1 MTSRIRV
8 AVLFGGKSSEHAI
21 SCISAGSVL
30 RAIDRNKYEVF
41 PVGITLAGQW
51 VLVADD
57 DPILNM
63 SASEQPT
70 VLPNGSSVNLVNL
83 AGQANLE
90 IGDEDSVVLAPIDVV
105 FPVLHGPYGE
115 DGTIQGLLELAD
127 VPYVGSGVFSSAA
140 SMDKAHMKAILRDAG
155 FNVGSYEVIT
165 DAQWNHSQAEA
176 IARVNELQYPLFVK
190 PCRAGSSVGITKVK
204 AADQL
209 VNAIEL
215 ARSHDPKVIVESSL
229 ENVREIECGVLGGKS
244 GPRAS
249 VCAEIVVRGNHEF
262 YDFDAKYVDDAVE
275 LIVPAHLP
283 PAIQAQAQRVAQQ
296 VFVIM
301 DCAGLARVD
310 MFVLD
315 HDIVVNEL
323 NTMPGFTPISM
334 FPRMW
339 AHSGIEYPDLID
351 ELISDAL
358 HRGIGLQ

>member
-30 RAIDRNKYEVF
+30 RAIDRAKYEVI
-41 PVGITLAGQW
+41 PVGITLGGQW
-51 VLVADD
+51 VLVSDD
-57 DPILNM
+57 NPILSM

-70 VLPNGSSVNLVNL
+70 VLPNGSSVQLVNL
-83 AGQANLE
+83 DGQANLE
-90 IGDEDSVVLAPIDVV
+90 IRDAGSVVLTPIDVV

-140 SMDKAHMKAILRDAG
+140 SMDKSHMKAILRDAG
-155 FNVGSYEVIT
+155 LNVGSYVVIA
-165 DAQWNHSQAEA
+165 DSMWINEKDVA
-176 IARVNELQYPLFVK
+176 ISLVNKLQYPLFVK

-204 AADQL
+204 SADEL
-209 VNAIEL
+209 VNAIEF

-229 ENVREIECGVLGGKS
+229 ENVREIECGVLGGKT

-249 VCAEIVVRGNHEF
+249 VCAEIVVHGNHEF

-275 LIVPAHLP
+275 LIVPAHLSEVV
-283 PAIQAQAQRVAQQ
+283 QARAQSVARE
-296 VFVIM
+296 VFTVM

-310 MFVLD
+310 MFVVD
-315 HDIVVNEL
+315 QDIVVNEL

-339 AHSGIEYPDLID
+339 AHSGIEYPQLID
-351 ELISDAL
+351 ELISDAM
-358 HRGIGLQ
+358 HRGIGLH

>member
-1 MTSRIRV
+1 MT
-8 AVLFGGKSSEHAI
+8 
-21 SCISAGSVL
+21 
-30 RAIDRNKYEVF
+30 
-41 PVGITLAGQW
+41 
-51 VLVADD
+51 
-57 DPILNM
+57 
-63 SASEQPT
+63 ASEQPT

-83 AGQANLE
+83 AGQPNLE
-90 IGDEDSVVLAPIDVV
+90 IRNSGSVELFPVDVV

-115 DGTIQGLLELAD
+115 DGTIQGLLELAS
-127 VPYVGSGVFSSAA
+127 VPYVGSGVLSSAA

-155 FNVGSYEVIT
+155 FNVGTYEVIT
-165 DAQWNHSQAEA
+165 DAQWNNSQAET
-176 IARVNELQYPLFVK
+176 IERVNNLQYPLFVK

-204 AADQL
+204 SSPQL
-209 VNAIEL
+209 VNAIEI

-229 ENVREIECGVLGGKS
+229 ENVREIECGVLGSKS

-275 LIVPAHLP
+275 LIVPAHLL
-283 PAIQAQAQRVAQQ
+283 PAIQAQAQMIAQQ
-296 VFVIM
+296 VFVTM

-310 MFVLD
+310 MIVLD

-323 NTMPGFTPISM
+323 NTMPGFTPISL

-339 AHSGIEYPDLID
+339 AHSGIEYPQLID
-351 ELISDAL
+351 ELIADAL

>member
-30 RAIDRNKYEVF
+30 RAIDRTKYEVI
-41 PVGITLAGQW
+41 PVGITLDGQW
-51 VLVADD
+51 VLIADD
-57 DPILNM
+57 NPVLGM
-63 SASEQPT
+63 TASEQPT
-70 VLPNGSSVNLVNL
+70 VLANGSSIQLLNEN
-83 AGQANLE
+83 GQPTLE
-90 IGDEDSVVLAPIDVV
+90 IRDADSVTLVPIDVV

-140 SMDKAHMKAILRDAG
+140 SMDKAHMKAILRDSG

-165 DAQWNHSQAEA
+165 DAQWSNSQGES
-176 IARVNELQYPLFVK
+176 IERVNQLQYPVFVK

-204 AADQL
+204 SADQL
-209 VNAIEL
+209 VNAIEF

-229 ENVREIECGVLGGKS
+229 ENVREIECGVLGGKT

-283 PAIQAQAQRVAQQ
+283 EAIQDQAREVARQ
-296 VFVIM
+296 VFIAM

-315 HDIVVNEL
+315 HEIVVNEL

-339 AHSGIEYPDLID
+339 AHSGIEYPQLID
-351 ELISDAL
+351 ELITDAL
-358 HRGIGLQ
+358 HRGIGLH

>member
-8 AVLFGGKSSEHAI
+8 AVLFGGKSSEHTI
-21 SCISAGSVL
+21 SCISAGSVI
-30 RAIDRNKYEVF
+30 RAIDRTKYEVI
-41 PVGITLAGQW
+41 PVGITLDGNW
-51 VLVADD
+51 VLVSDD
-57 DPILNM
+57 NPIFEM
-63 SASEQPT
+63 KASEQPT
-70 VLPNGSSVNLVNL
+70 VLANGTSVHLVNEG
-83 AGQANLE
+83 GQPSLE
-90 IGDEDSVVLAPIDVV
+90 IRHADALTLSPIDVV
-105 FPVLHGPYGE
+105 FPVLHGPNGE

-140 SMDKAHMKAILRDAG
+140 SMDKSHMKAILRDAG
-155 FNVGSYEVIT
+155 LNVGSYVVIT
-165 DAQWNHSQAEA
+165 DSRWINEKDVA
-176 IARVNELQYPLFVK
+176 ISLVNKLQYPVFVK

-204 AADQL
+204 SADEL
-209 VNAIEL
+209 VNAIEF

-249 VCAEIVVRGNHEF
+249 VCAEIVVRGDHEF
-262 YDFDAKYVDDAVE
+262 YDYDAKYLDDAVD

-283 PAIQAQAQRVAQQ
+283 DEVQARAQSVARE
-296 VFVIM
+296 VFTVM

-310 MFVLD
+310 MFVVD
-315 HDIVVNEL
+315 QDIVVNEL

-339 AHSGIEYPDLID
+339 AHSGVGYPQLID

-358 HRGIGLQ
+358 HRGTGLH

>member
-1 MTSRIRV
+1 MSSPIRV

-30 RAIDRNKYEVF
+30 RAIDRTKYEVI
-41 PVGITLAGQW
+41 PVGITLDGQW
-51 VLVADD
+51 VLVSDD
-57 DPILNM
+57 NPILEM
-63 SASEQPT
+63 SASENPT
-70 VLPNGSSVNLVNL
+70 VLPNGSSVQLVNFD
-83 AGQANLE
+83 GQANLE
-90 IGDEDSVVLAPIDVV
+90 IRDADAVVLAPIDVV

-115 DGTIQGLLELAD
+115 DGTIQGLLELAG

-165 DAQWNHSQAEA
+165 NAQWAHSQTDA
-176 IARVNELQYPLFVK
+176 IARVNKLQYPLFVK

-204 AADQL
+204 SADQL
-209 VNAIEL
+209 MNAIEF

-229 ENVREIECGVLGGKS
+229 ENVREIECGVLGSKS

-249 VCAEIVVRGNHEF
+249 VCAEIVVHGNHEF

-275 LIVPAHLP
+275 LIVPAYLP
-283 PAIQAQAQRVAQQ
+283 EAVQEQAREVAKQ
-296 VFVIM
+296 VFITM

-339 AHSGIEYPDLID
+339 AHSGVEYPQLID
-351 ELISDAL
+351 ELITDAL
-358 HRGIGLQ
+358 HRGIGLH

>member
-1 MTSRIRV
+1 MSSPIRV

-30 RAIDRNKYEVF
+30 RAIDRTKYEVI
-41 PVGITLAGQW
+41 PVGITLDGQW
-51 VLVADD
+51 VLVSDD
-57 DPILNM
+57 NPILQM

-70 VLPNGSSVNLVNL
+70 VLANGKSVQLVNL
-83 AGQANLE
+83 DGQANLE
-90 IGDEDSVVLAPIDVV
+90 IRDAGSVVLAPIDVV

-155 FNVGSYEVIT
+155 FNVGTYEVIT
-165 DAQWNHSQAEA
+165 DAQWTHSQAEV
-176 IARVNELQYPLFVK
+176 IARVNNLQYPLFVK

-204 AADQL
+204 SADQL
-209 VNAIEL
+209 INAIEF

-229 ENVREIECGVLGGKS
+229 ENVREIECGVLGGKT
-244 GPRAS
+244 PRAS
-249 VCAEIVVRGNHEF
+249 VCAEIVVHGDHDF

-275 LIVPAHLP
+275 LIVPVHLP
-283 PAIQAQAQRVAQQ
+283 DAVQEQAREVAKQ
-296 VFVIM
+296 VFITM

-339 AHSGIEYPDLID
+339 AHSGVEYPQLID
-351 ELISDAL
+351 ELITDAL
-358 HRGIGLQ
+358 HRGIGLH

>member
-1 MTSRIRV
+1 
-8 AVLFGGKSSEHAI
+8 VLFGGKSSEHAI

-30 RAIDRNKYEVF
+30 RAIDRAKFEVI
-41 PVGITLAGQW
+41 PVGITPDGQW

-57 DPILNM
+57 NPILEM
-63 SASEQPT
+63 TASERPAVSET
-70 VLPNGSSVNLVNL
+70 GSSVQLVNL
-83 AGQANLE
+83 DGQATLE
-90 IGDEDSVVLAPIDVV
+90 IRDADAVVLAPIDVV
-105 FPVLHGPYGE
+105 FPVLHGPNGE
-115 DGTIQGLLELAD
+115 DGTIQGLLELAG

-165 DAQWNHSQAEA
+165 DAQWSHSQAEV
-176 IARVNELQYPLFVK
+176 ISRVNELRYPLFVK

-204 AADQL
+204 SADQL
-209 VNAIEL
+209 VNAIEF

-249 VCAEIVVRGNHEF
+249 ICAEIVVRGEHEF

-283 PAIQAQAQRVAQQ
+283 DAVQEQAREVAKQ
-296 VFVIM
+296 VFITM

-339 AHSGIEYPDLID
+339 AHSGIEYPQLID
-351 ELISDAL
+351 ELITDAL
-358 HRGIGLQ
+358 HRGIGLH

>member
-1 MTSRIRV
+1 MTNRIRV
-8 AVLFGGKSSEHAI
+8 AVLFGGKSSEHSI

-30 RAIDRNKYEVF
+30 RAMDQSKYEVI
-41 PVGITLAGQW
+41 PVGITVDGRW
-51 VLVADD
+51 VLVGEDN
-57 DPILNM
+57 PIFVLP
-63 SASEQPT
+63 ASEQPT
-70 VLPNGSSVNLVNL
+70 VLANDSSVQLVNL
-83 AGQANLE
+83 DGQPTLE
-90 IGDEDSVVLAPIDVV
+90 IRDADSVLLAPIDVV

-140 SMDKAHMKAILRDAG
+140 SMDKAHMKAILRDSG
-155 FNVGSYEVIT
+155 LNVGTYEVIT
-165 DAQWNHSQAEA
+165 DAQWTQAQAEA
-176 IARVNELQYPLFVK
+176 IARVNQLKYPVFVK

-204 AADQL
+204 SPDQL
-209 VNAIEL
+209 VNAIEV

-229 ENVREIECGVLGGKS
+229 ENVREIECGVLGDKS

-249 VCAEIVVRGNHEF
+249 VCAEIIVRGEHEF
-262 YDFDAKYVDDAVE
+262 YDFDAKYVDDAVD

-283 PAIQAQAQRVAQQ
+283 LEVQERAQSVARE
-296 VFVIM
+296 VFITM

-310 MFVLD
+310 MFVID

-339 AHSGIEYPDLID
+339 AHSGIEYPQLID
-351 ELISDAL
+351 ALITDAL
-358 HRGIGLQ
+358 HRGTGLH